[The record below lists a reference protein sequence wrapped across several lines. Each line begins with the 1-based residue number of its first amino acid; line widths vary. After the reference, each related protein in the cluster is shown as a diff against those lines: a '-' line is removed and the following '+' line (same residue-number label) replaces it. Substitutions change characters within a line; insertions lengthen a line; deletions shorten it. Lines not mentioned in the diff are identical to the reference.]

1 MPPVPDVSAIVE
13 SVKARIKQIEG
24 ELANHE
30 RLSEELARLRDAL
43 GRLMLIRELEK
54 AGFDRDKIREELGL

>member
-1 MPPVPDVSAIVE
+1 M
-13 SVKARIKQIEG
+13 RT
-24 ELANHE
+24 NE